1 MKNCHWN
8 ICSYHEYCQNAI
20 KLIRNLRIIRQR
32 VFWLHQAPRLART
45 AKIAYYDDGKKIF
58 APKPAVWYNYAV
70 VVVPIIDGQIHYHN
84 YYSYHV
90 ITKLQ
95 NHVSISETGP
105 VGPDLAIFRHM
116 GKISKVLGYFCR
128 FSWQNIEN
136 CFGPFLCYWENFQWM
151 AEYWTNILTIWSH
164 CYWCGQLHLK
174 GLVV

>member
-95 NHVSISETGP
+95 KSRLNLWDRSSGARFGDFATWVKFQKFWAFF
-105 VGPDLAIFRHM
+105 VGLV
-116 GKISKVLGYFCR
+116 GKILKLL
-128 FSWQNIEN
+128 WPI
-136 CFGPFLCYWENFQWM
+136 LCYWENFQWM

>member
-1 MKNCHWN
+1 M
-8 ICSYHEYCQNAI
+8 
-20 KLIRNLRIIRQR
+20 
-32 VFWLHQAPRLART
+32 HQAPRLART
-45 AKIAYYDDGKKIF
+45 AKIAFYDDGKKIF

-116 GKISKVLGYFCR
+116 GKISKVLGCFCR
-128 FSWQNIEN
+128 FSWQNIETALAH
-136 CFGPFLCYWENFQWM
+136 FYAIGKIFSEWP
-151 AEYWTNILTIWSH
+151 NIEQIF
-164 CYWCGQLHLK
+164 
-174 GLVV
+174 